1 MRKNRMRYRDDDAS
15 RALDLLVLDVVKT
28 LGRSPAHEA
37 TAAPPG
43 QAGRQAPPTSG
54 APTPS
59 GPPPARATSGR
70 DVTDE
75 SAPPPRSPAAARRKT
90 RAAVATSP
98 AVDDRV
104 PFEEER
110 LLDPEEEEFVTR
122 TADWLSRRHNPDEL
136 LAIIWT
142 LVTEADPDGFY
153 TPESPAPSTAPAEGS
168 ATETGP
174 AGADPEI
181 ASRPDE

>member
-1 MRKNRMRYRDDDAS
+1 MRKNRMRFRDDDAS

-37 TAAPPG
+37 TAAPLSH
-43 QAGRQAPPTSG
+43 AGRQTAPTSG
-54 APTPS
+54 NPTPS

-75 SAPPPRSPAAARRKT
+75 SAPPPRPPAAARRKT
-90 RAAVATSP
+90 RADVATS
-98 AVDDRV
+98 AAADERV
-104 PFEEER
+104 SFEEER

-122 TADWLSRRHNPDEL
+122 TADWLSRRSNPDEL

-153 TPESPAPSTAPAEGS
+153 APDSPTPPTPPAEGS
-168 ATETGP
+168 AAETGP
-174 AGADPEI
+174 ANADPEI
-181 ASRPDE
+181 ASMPDE